1 VAGVVRCSCARNSFL
16 SGVLT
21 CRLICGVTGK
31 NSRLLKILPDR
42 GVAPDSQVGQDDLV
56 TPDLLAGRRA
66 VVFDFYG
73 TLTPVSPPSV
83 WAANASGLARVMGV
97 PAAELSRTLDQ
108 TFGDRITG
116 ELGDVRQTMRTLAS
130 RLGVRLTDQQVA
142 EASRIRREVQETM
155 FGLRPETLP
164 VIGELR
170 ERGLRIGLVSDC
182 TSELPDAWQ
191 RLPLDGVVD
200 APVFSCVERMRKPDP
215 RLFRKVAADLRT
227 DPGHCLYV
235 GDGGGNELSGAT
247 AVGMRAVLLAGPDWQ
262 QNRDHNRETSWAGA
276 RISSLTELLD

>member
-1 VAGVVRCSCARNSFL
+1 M
-16 SGVLT
+16 
-21 CRLICGVTGK
+21 GK
-31 NSRLLKILPDR
+31 NGRRPKIPPDR
-42 GVAPDSQVGQDDLV
+42 GVAPDGQVGQDDLV

-97 PAAELSRTLDQ
+97 PAAALSRLLDQ
-108 TFGDRITG
+108 TFGERITG
-116 ELGDVRQTMRTLAS
+116 ELGDVPQTMRTLAS
-130 RLGVRLTDQQVA
+130 RLGVQLTDQQAA

-155 FGLRPETLP
+155 FRLRPETLP
-164 VIGELR
+164 VISELR
-170 ERGLRIGLVSDC
+170 GRGLGIGLVSDC
-182 TSELPDAWQ
+182 TSELPDAWH

-215 RLFRKVAADLRT
+215 RLFRKVAAGLRA
-227 DPGHCLYV
+227 DPEYCLYV

-247 AVGMRAVLLAGPDWQ
+247 AIGMRAVLLAGPDWQ
-262 QNRDHNRETSWAGA
+262 QYRDHNRETGWAGA
-276 RISSLTELLD
+276 RISSLTELLT